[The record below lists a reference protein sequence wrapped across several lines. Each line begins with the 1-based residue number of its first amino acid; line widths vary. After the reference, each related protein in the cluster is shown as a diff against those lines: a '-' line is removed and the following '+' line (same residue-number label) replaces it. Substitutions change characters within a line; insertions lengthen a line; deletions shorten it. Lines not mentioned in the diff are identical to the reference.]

1 MHIFPLNQLAQFND
15 KSPGVQ
21 VIARSG
27 PARHVLFSFQAG
39 QSLPEHTTS
48 SQIAVQ
54 VVSGQL
60 TFTLHGE
67 TRELEPGQLLLLE
80 AGVPLVFSS
89 LLVGVA
95 SLCDV
100 RKLGRMGGKTLA
112 LYLCT
117 RSSTSFVGWRVI

>member
-21 VIARSG
+21 IIARSG

-48 SQIAVQ
+48 SQITVQ

-60 TFTLHGE
+60 TFTVRGE
-67 TRELEPGQLLLLE
+67 TRELAPGQLLLLE
-80 AGVPLVFSS
+80 AGVPHTIRAETDTIMLLTMTPDPQHHS
-89 LLVGVA
+89 LAGELFDKIEPVVP
-95 SLCDV
+95 LD
-100 RKLGRMGGKTLA
+100 
-112 LYLCT
+112 
-117 RSSTSFVGWRVI
+117 